1 MEKTNL
7 NSGEEMILQAQGSLQ
22 FGASW
27 KPGHFFLTNRRLF
40 FSHVAKKISFEV
52 SLDEITG
59 MSIAK
64 RSWLLGVRVKQLS
77 IGYSANLETEQV
89 NITLAEPKKWVE
101 AIKESM
107 TLMLAERWSYNGANP
122 ELPGNT
128 E

>member
-1 MEKTNL
+1 MEKTSL
-7 NSGEEMILQAQGSLQ
+7 NSGEKMILQAQGSLQ
-22 FGASW
+22 LGASW
-27 KPGHFFLTNRRLF
+27 KPGHFFLTNRRLYF
-40 FSHVAKKISFEV
+40 IQVSKKIFEV

-64 RSWLLGVRVKQLS
+64 RSWLLGVRVKQLC
-77 IGYSANLETEQV
+77 IAYSANLETEQV

-122 ELPGNT
+122 ELPSNT

>member
-1 MEKTNL
+1 MEKTSL
-7 NSGEEMILQAQGSLQ
+7 NSGEEMILKAQGHLQ

-27 KPGHFFLTNRRLF
+27 KQGHFFLTNRRLF
-40 FSHVAKKISFEV
+40 FTPIAKKLFEV
-52 SLDEITG
+52 SLDQITE

-64 RSWLLGVRVKQLS
+64 RSWLLGVRVKQLCIS
-77 IGYSANLETEQV
+77 YSAGLETEQV
-89 NITLAEPKKWVE
+89 YITLAEPKKWVE
-101 AIKESM
+101 EIKESM

>member
-7 NSGEEMILQAQGSLQ
+7 NSGEEMIFQAQGHLQ

-27 KPGHFFLTNRRLF
+27 KQGHFFLTNRRLF
-40 FSHVAKKISFEV
+40 FIHIAKKLFEV
-52 SLDEITG
+52 SLDQITG

-64 RSWLLGVRVKQLS
+64 RSWLLGVRVKQLW
-77 IGYSANLETEQV
+77 IGYSANLETKQV
-89 NITLAEPKKWVE
+89 YITLAEPKKWVE

>member
-1 MEKTNL
+1 VRKTSL
-7 NSGEEMILQAQGSLQ
+7 NSGEEMILQAQGHLQ

-27 KPGHFFLTNRRLF
+27 KQGHFSLTNRRLF
-40 FSHVAKKISFEV
+40 FIRVSQKIFEV
-52 SLDEITG
+52 SLNQITG

-64 RSWLLGVRVKQLS
+64 RSWLLGVRVQQLC

-89 NITLAEPKKWVE
+89 YITLAEPKKWVE

-107 TLMLAERWSYNGANP
+107 TLMLAERWRYNGANP